1 MVVVMPVKDK
11 HATNNW
17 IIEDGSRAL
26 DDDDEQ
32 GYSHSNPNSS
42 KAMLSITGSKHSI
55 FEQAYMP
62 TRVSKVTLPPG
73 APVTFV
79 SFLYPANSPLF
90 WLAFFCFF
98 VGERRMQVCVMDG
111 VSA

>member
-42 KAMLSITGSKHSI
+42 KAMLSIT
-55 FEQAYMP
+55 
-62 TRVSKVTLPPG
+62 
-73 APVTFV
+73 
-79 SFLYPANSPLF
+79 
-90 WLAFFCFF
+90 
-98 VGERRMQVCVMDG
+98 
-111 VSA
+111 